1 MRRMT
6 LDHHLERSVSSKIIK
21 DTIETLG
28 AADAPEGSIIKIA
41 LDTDVKES

>member
-6 LDHHLERSVSSKIIK
+6 LDHHLERSVSPKTIK
-21 DTIETLG
+21 DTIASIG